1 MPVTATQQRM
11 GGKRGKS
18 PVRMKRAK
26 RAPASSEKP
35 ASEKSFKRRRS
46 GRASEKHCIQ
56 IRLLDGK
63 QKWPDNCAGRRKQKK
78 NRMRWRAKIRRTGRR
93 METKI
98 KEEEEKKM
106 TTKKK
111 QTMTKTKKMEE
122 EKRM

>member
-46 GRASEKHCIQ
+46 GRASEKYYIQ

-78 NRMRWRAKIRRTGRR
+78 NRMRWRAKIRRR

-98 KEEEEKKM
+98 KEEEEEEM

-111 QTMTKTKKMEE
+111 QTMTKAKKMEE